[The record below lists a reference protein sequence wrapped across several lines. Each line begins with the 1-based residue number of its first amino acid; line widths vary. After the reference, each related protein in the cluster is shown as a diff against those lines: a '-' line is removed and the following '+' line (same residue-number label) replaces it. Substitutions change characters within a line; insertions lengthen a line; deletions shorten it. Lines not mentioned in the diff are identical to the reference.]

1 MQTTGIICEYNPM
14 HSGHAHQL
22 RVARDVGADC
32 IVLVMSGS
40 FTERGEFAVLD
51 KYARAEMALRA
62 GADLVLELPYPFSA
76 GSAEYFATAG
86 VGILSRLSVD
96 TLCFGSE
103 TGDGAFLERAAETA
117 LSDSFRAAFSE
128 AGKSGVGSAAA
139 YFNLLSAHMGVS
151 DFGSND
157 VLGVE
162 YLKALRTLRSS
173 VKPLVI
179 RREGSAYHAADVT
192 KGMHPS
198 ATAIRNAL
206 FSADSAECAD
216 AYECFSGLSAE
227 VTASFRRAVVRGAAP
242 VRPENASAAILG
254 FYRMHTPEDLCGIAE
269 MHGGLAE
276 RICRAAREATDLSTF
291 YTLAATKKYTDSRV
305 RRAILYGMTGVTEED
320 LKAAPAYV
328 NLLGASDVGRTFL
341 SEYRRKKDAD
351 LPVITRP
358 AAILDSEANATFRR
372 QAELQLRAE
381 ALYTLAFPMP
391 QAAGRFLKERAVLV

>member
-14 HSGHAHQL
+14 HSGHMHQL
-22 RVARDVGADC
+22 RVARDAGADC
-32 IVLVMSGS
+32 IVLVMSGL

-103 TGDGAFLERAAETA
+103 RGDGAFLERAAETA
-117 LSDSFRAAFSE
+117 CSEAFRAAFAE
-128 AGKSGVGSAAA
+128 AGKSGVGSASA

-151 DFGSND
+151 EFGSND

-162 YLKALRTLRSS
+162 YLKAIRSLRASI
-173 VKPLVI
+173 KPFVI
-179 RREGSAYHAADVT
+179 RREGAAYHAEDVT
-192 KGMHPS
+192 EGVHPS
-198 ATAIRNAL
+198 ATAIRNAI
-206 FSADSAECAD
+206 FSGGEAESAEQ
-216 AYECFSGLSAE
+216 YECLSGLPLAVTE
-227 VTASFRRAVVRGAAP
+227 VYRRAVERGLAP
-242 VRPENASAAILG
+242 VHPASAASAILG
-254 FYRMHTPEDLCGIAE
+254 FYRMQSPSHLHGIAE

-276 RICRAAREATDLSTF
+276 RICRAAREAATLPDF
-291 YTLAATKKYTDSRV
+291 YARAATKKYTDSRV

-328 NLLGASDVGRTFL
+328 NLLGATAAGRTFL
-341 SEYRRKKDAD
+341 SEYRRKKGAD

-358 AAILDSEANATFRR
+358 AAILDSEANAAFRR

-381 ALYTLAFPMP
+381 ALYTLAFPVP
-391 QAAGRFLKERAVLV
+391 QAAGRFLKERAVLA